1 MVLQAERRFFA
12 RIAEEFDVEEA
23 CSSSSSSSSLEH
35 EHETGPSAFAS
46 AAGTG
51 APPPQAHEA
60 KESAGAV
67 AAARLQPTLGEHV
80 MLYRLTLRASP
91 PP

>member
-23 CSSSSSSSSLEH
+23 CSSSSHLEH

-51 APPPQAHEA
+51 APPPRAHEA

>member
-23 CSSSSSSSSLEH
+23 CSSSSSL

-91 PP
+91 PPP